1 MGFCCGPETLTGEN
15 LRRFF
20 PTAFDGTELSNVFN
34 GVCVPG
40 SFDGFLLFQKNPK
53 TNLFG
58 VFSRESVVG
67 LLEVRPRSGTLPC
80 LLPQLY
86 RFFSLLCSVKFQQIF
101 HFFLTHKRTHTPT
114 TTNAFTVSLR
124 KVASKNASHEPSG
137 TPVAVRKNPV
147 RPGNTKQ
154 PEVQQTAGKEKTF
167 PTGRVFTAVR
177 DLFFPFSRTHAR
189 TPATGFTRAISV
201 VTNSGVPICD
211 ASTHKMGGFRD
222 RVLHFL
228 AGDYWLLLLLAA
240 ATRKNIQRVKFCDSG
255 TKEKRKRRER

>member
-1 MGFCCGPETLTGEN
+1 MGGAIGEN
-15 LRRFF
+15 LRRCF
-20 PTAFDGTELSNVFN
+20 PTAFDGTELSNAFN

-154 PEVQQTAGKEKTF
+154 PEVAADCRERKDVPNGACF
-167 PTGRVFTAVR
+167 HCCSRP
-177 DLFFPFSRTHAR
+177 FFSFFTHAR
-189 TPATGFTRAISV
+189 THSSDGDHT
-201 VTNSGVPICD
+201 
-211 ASTHKMGGFRD
+211 GGFRRHQQWGSD
-222 RVLHFL
+222 L
-228 AGDYWLLLLLAA
+228 
-240 ATRKNIQRVKFCDSG
+240 
-255 TKEKRKRRER
+255 RRIHA